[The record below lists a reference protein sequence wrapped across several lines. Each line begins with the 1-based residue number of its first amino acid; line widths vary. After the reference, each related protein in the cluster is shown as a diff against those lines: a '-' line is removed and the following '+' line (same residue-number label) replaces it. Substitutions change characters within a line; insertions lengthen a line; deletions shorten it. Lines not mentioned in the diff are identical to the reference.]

1 MIDVIIPVFRG
12 LDATQRCLASVLAH
26 FQRAASSVVV
36 IDDASPELEIA
47 AWLDELAAQQRIE
60 LLRNASN
67 LGFVH
72 SVNRGL
78 MLHPDRDVVLL
89 NSDTEVA
96 NDWLDRLRA
105 CAYRTQD
112 IGTVTPFS
120 NNGTICSYPFEG
132 WTGPTPGTLG
142 LAGLDRLFAEVN
154 AGRAVELPTA
164 VGFCMYIRRAC
175 LDAVGM
181 FDAERFGRGYGEE
194 NDFSLRAREAG
205 WRSVIAADVFVFHQG
220 AVSFSGERETLT
232 AAAAA
237 ALLER
242 HPGYSRSIDAFH
254 DADPLHETRTAIDEA
269 RHALGGD
276 ETRHVWDERALFVAR
291 EREANGRQRT
301 QIGAL
306 QSALAHAGTLVGE
319 RNEEIAKLTAAF
331 RHAETLA
338 LERES
343 ELRRIRAS
351 LLGKWVLHWA
361 RRRR

>member
-1 MIDVIIPVFRG
+1 
-12 LDATQRCLASVLAH
+12 
-26 FQRAASSVVV
+26 V
-36 IDDASPELEIA
+36 IDDASPEPGIA
-47 AWLDELAAQQRIE
+47 TWLDELAAQQRIE

-78 MLHPDRDVVLL
+78 ALHPDRDVVLL
-89 NSDTEVA
+89 NSDAEVA

-120 NNGTICSYPFEG
+120 NNATICSYPFEG
-132 WTGPTPGTLG
+132 WTGPTPGSLG

-154 AGRAVELPTA
+154 AGRSVELPTA

-175 LDAVGM
+175 LDAVGI

-194 NDFSLRAREAG
+194 NDFSLRAREGG

-220 AVSFSGERETLT
+220 AVSFAGERETLT
-232 AAAAA
+232 AAGTV

-242 HPGYSRSIDAFH
+242 HPGYSRSVDAFH
-254 DADPLHETRTAIDEA
+254 AADPLHPLRCAIDEA
-269 RHALGGD
+269 RHPLGGD
-276 ETRHVWDERALFVAR
+276 EARHVWNERALFVAR
-291 EREANGRQRT
+291 QRT
-301 QIGAL
+301 EIGAL
-306 QSALAHAGTLVGE
+306 RSALAYAETLVGE
-319 RNEEIAKLTAAF
+319 RNAEIAKLTQAF

-338 LERES
+338 LGRGAELDRLCAS
-343 ELRRIRAS
+343 PLGRVLRRLMRPKHS
-351 LLGKWVLHWA
+351 NGA
-361 RRRR
+361 R